1 MLISRA
7 FASLRCL
14 VRRTAWSAAALAVCV
29 PVLHAQPW
37 LKADST
43 DRTNQSYFR
52 ALPDWPGANQFRDAQ
67 GHPGPNYWQ
76 QRVDYVIRTRL
87 DTVQH
92 RVSGTARV
100 TYHNN
105 APTTLTYLWFQLDQ
119 NIEQPDSRAAL
130 SQPAIPQTSLPPQA
144 QSFLF
149 PDRSVLGNTIS
160 RVQLLNAR
168 GQLTDAR
175 FIVNGTQM
183 RVDLAAP
190 LVSGAAVQLEVEWSH
205 GVPEAGTQN
214 FNGRGQRELVKD
226 GWLYEMAQWFPRAAV
241 YDDVNG
247 WNNDQ
252 FLGQGEFYLNFGS
265 YDVQITVPRDHI
277 VRATGTLRNPEQ
289 VLTATQRQR
298 LAQAMRDTVPVFIV
312 AANEVGNVSARP
324 SGEGELTWRFTAD
337 SVRDF
342 AWASSRAF
350 VWDAAGYRYPQSGR
364 LVEMHSV
371 YPRDAMPLW
380 DKVSTR
386 AIKQTLITYGRMAF
400 EYPYAQASNVHGPV
414 FGMEY
419 PMIAF
424 CGARPSP
431 DGTYT
436 PALEYS
442 LVAVT
447 IHEVGHNW
455 FPMIV
460 ASDERKWTWMD
471 EGLNS
476 FLEHY
481 ASLDWDPNWPAARL
495 RGYASNITPYM
506 RTSDQVP
513 IMTESDYIHTAFGPN
528 GYAKPAAGLVMLREQ
543 ILGPERF
550 DLAFREYSSRW
561 AFKHPQP
568 ADFYRSIGS
577 GAGENLNYFWRGWFY
592 TTYANDQAIA
602 SVLTQDALPL
612 TGDPSRGRYYHRVT
626 INNNG
631 GLVLP
636 IELQLTY
643 ADGSTE
649 RVRLPAETWRKNERQ
664 FVYGH
669 FSEKPLAAVTLDPDN
684 VYADVKLDNNKWT
697 APAMVPVP

>member
-1 MLISRA
+1 MPCTPPVRSLRRA
-7 FASLRCL
+7 FGA
-14 VRRTAWSAAALAVCV
+14 AAALAFLAVASAD
-29 PVLHAQPW
+29 AQPW
-37 LKADST
+37 LKPDTTS
-43 DRTNQSYFR
+43 RTNQSYFR
-52 ALPDWPGANQFRDAQ
+52 AIPDWPAANEYRDGQ
-67 GHPGPNYWQ
+67 GNPGPKYWQ
-76 QRVDYVIRTRL
+76 QRVDYTIRTRL
-87 DTVQH
+87 DTAQH
-92 RVSGTARV
+92 RITGTARV

-105 APTTLTYLWFQLDQ
+105 APAELTYLWFQLDQ

-130 SQPAIPQTSLPPQA
+130 SQPAIAQTQLPEQA
-144 QSFLF
+144 RRFLF

-160 RVQLLNAR
+160 RVQLVDAR
-168 GQLTDAR
+168 GRLTDAR
-175 FIVNGTQM
+175 YLVNGTQM

-190 LVSGAAVQLEVEWSH
+190 LRTGERVQLEVEWSH
-205 GVPEAGTQN
+205 GIPEAGTQN

-252 FLGQGEFYLNFGS
+252 FLGQGEFYLNFGN

-277 VRATGTLRNPEQ
+277 VRATGTLTNPTE
-289 VLTATQRQR
+289 VLTTTQRQR
-298 LAQAMRDTVPVFIV
+298 LATAMRDTVPVFIV
-312 AANEVGNVSARP
+312 AADEVGNPAARP
-324 SGEGELTWRFTAD
+324 SGSGDLTWRFTAEN
-337 SVRDF
+337 VRDF

-350 VWDAAGYRYPQSGR
+350 VWDAAGYTYPESGR
-364 LVEMHSV
+364 TVEMHSV

-386 AIKQTLITYGRMAF
+386 AIKQTLVTYGRMAF
-400 EYPYAQASNVHGPV
+400 EYPYPQASNVHGPV

-424 CGARPSP
+424 CGARPSA

-436 PALEYS
+436 PALEYA

-481 ASLDWDPNWPAARL
+481 ASLEWDPQWPAARL
-495 RGYASNITPYM
+495 RGFATNITPYM
-506 RTSDQVP
+506 RTTDQVP
-513 IMTESDYIHTAFGPN
+513 IMTESDYIHTGFGPN
-528 GYAKPAAGLVMLREQ
+528 GYAKPAAGLVMLRER

-550 DLAFREYSSRW
+550 DLAFREYSTKW

-568 ADFYRSIGS
+568 ADFFRTLAS
-577 GAGENLNYFWRGWFY
+577 GAGDNLNYFWRGWFY
-592 TTYANDQAIA
+592 STYANDQALA
-602 SVLTQDALPL
+602 KVETQDALPL
-612 TGDPSRGRYYHRVT
+612 TGDPSRGRYYHRIT
-626 INNNG
+626 IDNAG

-636 IELQLTY
+636 IEFSLEF
-643 ADGSTE
+643 ADGSRE

-669 FSEKPLAAVTLDPDN
+669 FSDKPLAKVVLDPDAA
-684 VYADVKLDNNKWT
+684 YADVNRENNTWT
-697 APAMVPVP
+697 PPVAPVP